1 MSRFLNA
8 TMSDIRGGRETWRVF
23 LLLGG
28 PAFAMAIT
36 IHLLRLTELT

>member
-23 LLLGG
+23 VTFCA
-28 PAFAMAIT
+28 PALAIAIVLT
-36 IHLLRLTELT
+36 LR

>member
-23 LLLGG
+23 IALSG
-28 PAFAMAIT
+28 PAFAIAIV
-36 IHLLRLTELT
+36 LNAL

>member
-23 LLLGG
+23 VALGG
-28 PAFAMAIT
+28 PAFAIAIVMSA
-36 IHLLRLTELT
+36 IHFA

>member
-23 LLLGG
+23 VALGS
-28 PAFAMAIT
+28 PAFVVAIAFAV
-36 IHLLRLTELT
+36 LRMS